1 MSSVFVDTSIL
12 YNILFETSLTEKAR
26 KTLEELEDRRFYT
39 SLTVVN
45 ELLYITTRKYYESM
59 GEAKGPYSLRNI
71 ITAKGYPKLIID
83 GIQRILEDLEVEIL
97 VEYVDYKELIDTAI
111 RFKLLPSDAII
122 ALTCRHHNI
131 DVILTFDT
139 DFERVPWLRILP

>member
-1 MSSVFVDTSIL
+1 MSSAFVDTNVL
-12 YNILFETSLTEKAR
+12 YNILFKTSLTEKAR

-71 ITAKGYPKLIID
+71 ITDEGYPKLIID

-97 VEYVDYKELIDTAI
+97 VEHVDYKELIDTAI

>member
-1 MSSVFVDTSIL
+1 VSSAFVDTNVL
-12 YNILFETSLTEKAR
+12 YNILFKTSLTEKAR
-26 KTLEELEDRRFYT
+26 KTLEELEDGRFYT

-71 ITAKGYPKLIID
+71 ITDKGYPKLIID

>member
-1 MSSVFVDTSIL
+1 VSSAFVDTNVL
-12 YNILFETSLTEKAR
+12 YNILFKTSLTEKAR

-71 ITAKGYPKLIID
+71 ITDKGYPKLIID

>member
-1 MSSVFVDTSIL
+1 VDTNVL
-12 YNILFETSLTEKAR
+12 YNILFKTSLTEKAR
-26 KTLEELEDRRFYT
+26 KTLEELDDRRFYT

-59 GEAKGPYSLRNI
+59 GEAKGSYSLRNI
-71 ITAKGYPKLIID
+71 ITDKGYPKLIID

>member
-1 MSSVFVDTSIL
+1 VSSAFVDTNVL
-12 YNILFETSLTEKAR
+12 YNILFKTSLTEKAR

-71 ITAKGYPKLIID
+71 ITDKGYPKLIID

-97 VEYVDYKELIDTAI
+97 VEYVDYKELIDMAI

-131 DVILTFDT
+131 DLILTFDI

>member
-1 MSSVFVDTSIL
+1 MSSAFVDTNVL
-12 YNILFETSLTEKAR
+12 YNILFKTSLTEKAR

-71 ITAKGYPKLIID
+71 ITDKGYPKLIID

>member
-1 MSSVFVDTSIL
+1 
-12 YNILFETSLTEKAR
+12 
-26 KTLEELEDRRFYT
+26 
-39 SLTVVN
+39 
-45 ELLYITTRKYYESM
+45 M

-71 ITAKGYPKLIID
+71 ITDEGYPKLIID

-97 VEYVDYKELIDTAI
+97 VEHVDYKELIDTAI